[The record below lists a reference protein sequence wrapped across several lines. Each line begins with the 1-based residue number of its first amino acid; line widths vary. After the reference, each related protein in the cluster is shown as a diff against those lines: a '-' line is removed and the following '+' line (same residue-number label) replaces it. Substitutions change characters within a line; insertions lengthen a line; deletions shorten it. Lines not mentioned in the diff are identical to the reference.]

1 MKVWMLVIVLA
12 AITVTG
18 PGVGVGQAADPVLIR
33 FSHVVAEDTPKGK
46 AAAFFKRRA
55 EALTSGRV
63 RVEVHP
69 NSTLYKDR
77 DELEALQLGAVQM
90 LAPSLG
96 KFGLLGL
103 PEFEVF
109 DLPYIFDGE
118 ASLERV
124 TQGPIGRRLLDAP
137 GVRGIKGLA
146 FWNNGFKSF
155 SANTPILKPED
166 LIGKRMR
173 IQPSRV
179 LEEQML
185 TLGAIPQ
192 MMAFSEVFD
201 ALRIGVVDGTE
212 NPHSN
217 LYSQRMHEVQKHIT
231 LTEHGYLGYM
241 VITNSKFWDGLPRAL
256 RRQLEQALE
265 EASEYANTIAREEN
279 QRAIESVRAAGT
291 TEIHQLDAAGRQAFR
306 AALLPV
312 HKTMAPRIGADLIR
326 KIYAATGFDP
336 GYGAN

>member
-1 MKVWMLVIVLA
+1 MKIWMLVIVLA
-12 AITVTG
+12 ALTMAG
-18 PGVGVGQAADPVLIR
+18 PRAGQAAEPIMIR

-46 AAAFFKRRA
+46 AAAFFQRRA
-55 EALTSGRV
+55 EELTAGRV
-63 RVEVHP
+63 RVEVYP

-90 LAPSLG
+90 LAPSLA
-96 KFGLLGL
+96 KFGMLGL

-109 DLPYIFDGE
+109 DLPYIFDDE
-118 ASLERV
+118 VALARV
-124 TQGPIGRRLLDAP
+124 TKGPIGRQLLDSL
-137 GVRGIKGLA
+137 GSRGIRGLA

-166 LIGKRMR
+166 LNGKRMR

-185 TLGAIPQ
+185 ALDAIPQ
-192 MMAFSEVFD
+192 MMAFSEVYD

-217 LYSQRMHEVQKHIT
+217 LYSQHMHEVQKHIT
-231 LTEHGYLGYM
+231 LTEHGYLGYV
-241 VITNSKFWDGLPRAL
+241 VITNRKFWDGLPRAI
-256 RRQLEQALE
+256 RRQLEQALQ
-265 EASEYANTIAREEN
+265 EASDYANRIAREEN
-279 QRAIESVRAAGT
+279 ERAIELVRAAGT

-306 AALLPV
+306 DALLPV
-312 HKTMAPRIGADLIR
+312 HARMAPRIGADLIAR
-326 KIYAATGFDP
+326 IYAETGFDP
-336 GYGAN
+336 GGAAR

>member
-1 MKVWMLVIVLA
+1 MKVWMLVIVIA
-12 AITVTG
+12 TITMAG
-18 PGVGVGQAADPVLIR
+18 PGAGLAADPIMIR

-55 EALTSGRV
+55 EELTAGRV
-63 RVEVHP
+63 RVEVYP

-90 LAPSLG
+90 LAPSLA
-96 KFGLLGL
+96 KFGMLGL

-118 ASLERV
+118 ASLARV
-124 TQGPIGRRLLDAP
+124 TNGPIGRQLLDAL
-137 GVRGIKGLA
+137 GARGIKGLA

-166 LIGKRMR
+166 LVGKRMR

-185 TLGAIPQ
+185 LLGAIPQ
-192 MMAFSEVFD
+192 MMAFSEVYD

-217 LYSQRMHEVQKHIT
+217 LYSQHMHEVQKHIT
-231 LTEHGYLGYM
+231 LTEHGYLGYV
-241 VITNSKFWDGLPRAL
+241 VITNRKFWDGLPRAV
-256 RRQLEQALE
+256 RRQLEQALQ
-265 EASEYANTIAREEN
+265 EASDYANRIAREEN
-279 QRAIESVRAAGT
+279 EHAIEQVRAAGT
-291 TEIHQLDAAGRQAFR
+291 TEIHELDLAGRQAFR
-306 AALLPV
+306 DALLPV
-312 HKTMAPRIGADLIR
+312 HERMASRIGADLIKR
-326 KIYAATGFDP
+326 IYAETGFDP
-336 GYGAN
+336 AARAR